1 MLHFVKKLTSQ
12 AVCTTGS
19 LFICRSRHLPAVL
32 IFLILLVMGGTAA
45 RAADKTPPGTI
56 NCDAHNGPCTQEL
69 AGVKVTL
76 DISPKP
82 VKAMTDLRFR
92 LILSGKQ
99 PTADPYID
107 LGMPGMKMGPNT
119 VRLEKV
125 GEGVYEG
132 TGIIVRCPSGRR
144 VWKAAV
150 NLPGLETVEFIFDVV
165 Y

>member
-19 LFICRSRHLPAVL
+19 LFMRRGRHLPAVL
-32 IFLILLVMGGTAA
+32 IFISLLVIWGISA
-45 RAADKTPPGTI
+45 RAADKIPPDTI
-56 NCDAHNGPCTQEL
+56 NCDMHNGACTQEI
-69 AGVKVTL
+69 AGAKATL

-82 VKAMTDLRFR
+82 VKAMTDLRFH

-99 PTADPYID
+99 PTAEPHID